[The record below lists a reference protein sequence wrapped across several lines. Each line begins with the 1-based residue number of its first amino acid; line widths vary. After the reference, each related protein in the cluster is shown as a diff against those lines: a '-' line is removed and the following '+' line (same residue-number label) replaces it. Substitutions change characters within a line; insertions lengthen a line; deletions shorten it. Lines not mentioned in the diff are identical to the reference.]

1 MIASG
6 ACSEGRPRNMASRAS
21 CVASSAAAGAIR
33 AHNRRTYGAS
43 SSRSWSSASASP
55 CCAAATFAGST
66 AARFRGNFLGPP
78 PTFLSGRHKE
88 EACPMEPDL
97 TAVGAGATG
106 RSSASA
112 AHERGRRVVE
122 PEAHSQPGGRARS
135 LSGPFRANA
144 GPHAIY
150 VDGPWWAWLESR
162 GLTPPIV
169 EAPRHAN
176 LVRAGGQLG
185 PWPAELSA
193 AIAALPAEA
202 AADEPFRLWLLRHL
216 GTSSAEAI
224 VGLSFIAP
232 FAHDPG
238 RLSAAFAREGL
249 RRALSGGARYV
260 VGGWS
265 TLAGLLADR
274 AVSIGVQIRTGT
286 RAAALPT
293 GQTIL
298 ATSLATAR
306 QLTGDRSLTWPSAR
320 VATFDLGLRADTGP
334 GWFRVMDTDDRIYAA
349 RYSVADHTLAPPGH
363 ELIQIAA
370 ACSPRERKADAERRV
385 HRLLDQSW
393 PGWRA
398 AVRWQRSCLRTN
410 CTGAIDLPGTTWRD
424 RPAIGR
430 SNTLA
435 VATDQSA
442 APGLLAEAGITAAQL
457 AVQQLSAGPQ

>member
-1 MIASG
+1 
-6 ACSEGRPRNMASRAS
+6 
-21 CVASSAAAGAIR
+21 V
-33 AHNRRTYGAS
+33 
-43 SSRSWSSASASP
+43 
-55 CCAAATFAGST
+55 
-66 AARFRGNFLGPP
+66 
-78 PTFLSGRHKE
+78 
-88 EACPMEPDL
+88 EPDL
-97 TAVGAGATG
+97 TVVGAGVTG
-106 RSSASA
+106 LTA
-112 AHERGRRVVE
+112 AIEAAERGLRVVVT
-122 PEAHSQPGGRARS
+122 EAHSRPGGRARS
-135 LSGPFRANA
+135 LSGPFRANI

-193 AIAALPAEA
+193 AIAALPTEA
-202 AADEPFRLWLLRHL
+202 AADDPFRLWLLRHL
-216 GTSSAEAI
+216 SKSSAEAI
-224 VGLSFIAP
+224 IGLMFIAT
-232 FAHDPG
+232 FDHDPG
-238 RLSAAFAREGL
+238 RLSAAFARERL

-260 VGGWS
+260 IGGWS
-265 TLAGLLADR
+265 TLVGLLADR
-274 AVSIGVQIRTGT
+274 AVSIGVQLRTGT

-298 ATSLATAR
+298 ATSLAAAR

-320 VATFDLGLRADTGP
+320 VATFDLGLRADAGIVP
-334 GWFRVMDTDDRIYAA
+334 GWFRVMDLDDRIYAA
-349 RYSVADHTLAPPGH
+349 RYSAADHTVAPPGH

-385 HRLLDQSW
+385 HRLLDRSW

-424 RPAIGR
+424 RPAISR
-430 SNTLA
+430 SSTLA

-442 APGLLAEAGITAAQL
+442 APGLLAEAGIAAAQL
-457 AVQQLSAGPQ
+457 AVRQFSAGPQ

>member
-1 MIASG
+1 
-6 ACSEGRPRNMASRAS
+6 
-21 CVASSAAAGAIR
+21 
-33 AHNRRTYGAS
+33 
-43 SSRSWSSASASP
+43 
-55 CCAAATFAGST
+55 
-66 AARFRGNFLGPP
+66 
-78 PTFLSGRHKE
+78 
-88 EACPMEPDL
+88 MEPDL
-97 TAVGAGATG
+97 TVVGAGVTG
-106 RSSASA
+106 LTA
-112 AHERGRRVVE
+112 AIEAAERGLRVVVT
-122 PEAHSQPGGRARS
+122 EAHSRPGGRARS
-135 LSGPFRANA
+135 LSGPFRANI

-169 EAPRHAN
+169 DAPRHAN

-193 AIAALPAEA
+193 AIAALPTEA
-202 AADEPFRLWLLRHL
+202 AADDPFRLWLLRHL
-216 GTSSAEAI
+216 SKSSAEAI
-224 VGLSFIAP
+224 IGLMFIAT
-232 FAHDPG
+232 FDHDPG
-238 RLSAAFAREGL
+238 RLSAAFARERL

-265 TLAGLLADR
+265 TLVGLLADR
-274 AVSIGVQIRTGT
+274 AVSIGVQLRTGT

-298 ATSLATAR
+298 ATSLAAAR

-320 VATFDLGLRADTGP
+320 VATFDLGLRAEAGIVP
-334 GWFRVMDTDDRIYAA
+334 GWFRVMDLDDRIYAA
-349 RYSVADHTLAPPGH
+349 RYSAADHTVAPPGH

-385 HRLLDQSW
+385 HRLLDRSW

-424 RPAIGR
+424 RPAISR
-430 SNTLA
+430 SSTLA

-442 APGLLAEAGITAAQL
+442 APGLLAEAGIAAAQL
-457 AVQQLSAGPQ
+457 AVRQFSAGPQ